1 MAVKQM
7 IHLENGIAFAL
18 SFYIYI
24 QLDFPIWLFFALLF
38 VPDIT
43 MAGYALNNKI
53 GAHLY
58 NFGHSFVFPLLLL
71 LSYFYFLKDYLL
83 IVSIIW
89 FAHIFMDRLLGFGLK
104 YQDSFHHTHIQRI

>member
-1 MAVKQM
+1 MAIKQM
-7 IHLENGIAFAL
+7 IQLENGVAFAL
-18 SFYIYI
+18 SFCIYI
-24 QLDFPIWLFFALLF
+24 QLDYPIWLFFTLLF
-38 VPDIT
+38 IPDIT

-53 GAHLY
+53 GALVY
-58 NFGHSFVFPLLLL
+58 NLGHSFILPLLLL
-71 LSYFYFLKDYLL
+71 LSYLYFSKDYLL